1 MNDLDYN
8 FQIMLIDFGCHF
20 LLKST
25 KLPKKV
31 KISIVKKHSPNHCF
45 SKSPKYGGNTKKRG
59 FTIDNAF
66 AIKKSSQLHKI
77 QSNPT
82 FQ

>member
-1 MNDLDYN
+1 
-8 FQIMLIDFGCHF
+8 MLIHFGCHF

-31 KISIVKKHSPNHCF
+31 KISILKKHSPNHCF
-45 SKSPKYGGNTKKRG
+45 SKPPKYGGNTKKRG

-66 AIKKSSQLHKI
+66 VIKKKRSQFLMDETSTKI
-77 QSNPT
+77 AQK
-82 FQ
+82 QL